1 MEAEEILGKL
11 KRIISDRLG
20 FDESEIKSE
29 SNLKKDLN
37 FDSIDELELIMDIE
51 GEFSLSI
58 LDEQANGIETIQ
70 QIVDSLV
77 ELTK

>member
-11 KRIISDRLG
+11 KTIISDRLG

-58 LDEQANGIETIQ
+58 SDEQTNGIETIQ

-77 ELTK
+77 ELIK